1 MRILPFLANSLLP
14 ICAVAGSLWLGA
26 QSLLGQPATPQ
37 QEPRTSA
44 EGGLEDAEQR
54 VGPFAIAGQSYTVV
68 LHEKHLANASD
79 PAFARTLT
87 SVEISDTAGNV
98 SYQQAFSY
106 SIEQG
111 RFQRSFSASAQL
123 VSGKTGTGL
132 VIYYREQTPA
142 SPTSALQTRESWQLF
157 SFLNGKL
164 APLGK
169 PAPIGDGM
177 TSGPFMG
184 VMMRAVNGAVSVIS
198 QPDMIDIR
206 AWTGYFYVFVP
217 LRVDWNHGGL
227 AQGQRCMEMIGGGLK
242 EVGCDMR
249 VEAVRKPPTDE
260 FTFARLFAEADE
272 NMGNAEHVVVQKD
285 SKVEILG
292 ARAITTWN
300 ENGELTQ
307 PMITN
312 VWLHVRIDDRAGWI
326 HGEEDFSA
334 LGLPAASPAP

>member
-1 MRILPFLANSLLP
+1 
-14 ICAVAGSLWLGA
+14 
-26 QSLLGQPATPQ
+26 
-37 QEPRTSA
+37 
-44 EGGLEDAEQR
+44 
-54 VGPFAIAGQSYTVV
+54 
-68 LHEKHLANASD
+68 
-79 PAFARTLT
+79 
-87 SVEISDTAGNV
+87 
-98 SYQQAFSY
+98 
-106 SIEQG
+106 
-111 RFQRSFSASAQL
+111 
-123 VSGKTGTGL
+123 
-132 VIYYREQTPA
+132 
-142 SPTSALQTRESWQLF
+142 
-157 SFLNGKL
+157 
-164 APLGK
+164 
-169 PAPIGDGM
+169 
-177 TSGPFMG
+177 
-184 VMMRAVNGAVSVIS
+184 MMRAANGAVSVIS

-249 VEAVRKPPTDE
+249 VEAVRKPLTDE

-272 NMGNAEHVVVQKD
+272 NMGTAEHVVVQND

-312 VWLHVRIDDRAGWI
+312 VWLHARIDDRAGWI

>member
-1 MRILPFLANSLLP
+1 LA
-14 ICAVAGSLWLGA
+14 G
-26 QSLLGQPATPQ
+26 
-37 QEPRTSA
+37 
-44 EGGLEDAEQR
+44 
-54 VGPFAIAGQSYTVV
+54 
-68 LHEKHLANASD
+68 
-79 PAFARTLT
+79 
-87 SVEISDTAGNV
+87 VEISDAAGNV
-98 SYQQAFSY
+98 SYQKAFSY
-106 SIEQG
+106 AIDQG
-111 RFQRSFSASAQL
+111 RFQRSFSASAQS

-132 VIYYREQTPA
+132 VIYYREQTAA

-169 PAPIGDGM
+169 PAPIGEGM
-177 TSGPFMG
+177 TGGPFMG
-184 VMMRAVNGAVSVIS
+184 VMMRAANGAVSVIS
-198 QPDMIDIR
+198 QPDMIDVR

-260 FTFARLFAEADE
+260 FTFARLFAEANE

-292 ARAITTWN
+292 ASAIVTWN

-307 PMITN
+307 PIIAN